1 MDDETYGEADYSEQ
15 DVGSFGRQRAR
26 RIKVTYPKPD
36 HTPKPDDDPPE
47 PPPEVPSAPEPKP
60 DDDTKS
66 PGDRVKDLE
75 KAIKGFRIESAGDG
89 ILRGGFGRLPDN
101 PAKDL
106 LDRMNDLSKAMDQFN
121 LTGDGLQVSG
131 SFDKGYSVSR
141 ENPCEQQQVNENP
154 T

>member
-1 MDDETYGEADYSEQ
+1 MEDRYGVGDYALGESDSSEQ
-15 DVGSFGRQRAR
+15 DFGNIPVRKRKVHIEGTKEHEE
-26 RIKVTYPKPD
+26 RIKRLEHAV
-36 HTPKPDDDPPE
+36 
-47 PPPEVPSAPEPKP
+47 
-60 DDDTKS
+60 KS
-66 PGDRVKDLE
+66 
-75 KAIKGFRIESAGDG
+75 FRIESAGDG
-89 ILRGGFGRLPDN
+89 ILRGGFGKLPDN